1 MADHEKKHKQKSA
14 ADVIKGKVY
23 DYRRIL
29 VGVDESPDAQ
39 LAYQY
44 AVKQAKEDNSE
55 LVIVSILEEQNVNVF
70 TALSK
75 EMLDQQRASVQK
87 RLDDYQKVAE
97 NSGVK
102 AVKTLLAEGDPG
114 ETIVKQVIPQVEPDL
129 VIVGSLS
136 RQGVAKYFGSQAAY
150 VAKYSPVSVLVVR

>member
-1 MADHEKKHKQKSA
+1 MAKSEHKKVQSE
-14 ADVIKGKVY
+14 DDIIKGKVY
-23 DYRRIL
+23 DYKRVL
-29 VGVDESPDAQ
+29 VGVDDSPDAQ

-44 AVKQAKEDNSE
+44 AVKQAKEDKSE
-55 LVIVSILEEQNVNVF
+55 LVIVSILEEQDVNVF

-75 EMLDQQRASVQK
+75 EMLDQQRKTIQE
-87 RLDDYQKVAE
+87 RLDKYRRVAE

-102 AVKTLLAEGDPG
+102 SVKTLIAEGDPG
-114 ETIVKQVIPQVEPDL
+114 ETIVKQVIPQVDPDL

>member
-1 MADHEKKHKQKSA
+1 MSDNEKKSGKNK

-23 DYRRIL
+23 DYKRIL
-29 VGVDESPDAQ
+29 VGVDDSPDAQ

-44 AVKQAKEDNSE
+44 AVKQAKEDKSE
-55 LVIVSILEEQNVNVF
+55 LVIVSILEEQDVNVF
-70 TALSK
+70 AALSK
-75 EMLDQQRASVQK
+75 EMLDQQRDAIQK
-87 RLDDYQKVAE
+87 RLDDYRETAE

-102 AVKTLLAEGDPG
+102 VVKTLIAEGDPG
-114 ETIVKQVIPQVEPDL
+114 DTIVKQVIPQVDPDL